1 MRKMKNRHRIRKH
14 AVLAVLT
21 GSLLLAGLAACG
33 SKSMAEDMVS
43 QSTSMP
49 GQAAGWDGTYSNG
62 IRETGW
68 SAETDMLYN
77 ESGIEKNLTGEEEI
91 GLTLYEASD
100 RKTIKTAYLSLQTL
114 DYDECLAAISRKVAE
129 VNAYLESA
137 NEYGS
142 GYYSSRRSAEYV
154 VRVPQEKM
162 EAFVSALGDVATIVS
177 KNITENDVTLE
188 YVDTESRIKTLQVE
202 QERLLELL
210 AEAQNLDAIIALEG
224 RLSDV
229 RYEIESYTSRLR
241 TYDNQITYSTV
252 RVEVS
257 EVMRVQQ
264 QEPKTLGER
273 ISNGWSDTMYQ
284 IKTGTQDFVV
294 WVVVNL
300 PYLLFWAAVIV
311 VFAGLLRKGIRSR
324 RREKSLKK
332 VGMEEKKEHDT
343 EVDDKK

>member
-1 MRKMKNRHRIRKH
+1 MKNRHRIRKN
-14 AVLAVLT
+14 AVLT
-21 GSLLLAGLAACG
+21 VLTSSLLLAGLTACG
-33 SKSMAEDMVS
+33 SSSKSGDGMFN
-43 QSTSMP
+43 TSP
-49 GQAAGWDGTYSNG
+49 SASGWLKEEANG
-62 IRETGW
+62 IYKDTI
-68 SAETDMLYN
+68 N
-77 ESGIEKNLTGEEEI
+77 ESGWASAEAGDYDYTESGLSGEDGSLI
-91 GLTLYEASD
+91 LYETSD

-114 DYDECLAAISRKVAE
+114 DYDECLAGISRKVAE

-162 EAFVSALGDVATIVS
+162 EAFVSALGGIATVVS
-177 KNITENDVTLE
+177 KNVTESDVTLE

-210 AEAQNLDAIIALEG
+210 GEAKDLDAIIALEG

-229 RYEIESYTSRLR
+229 RYQIESYTSRLR
-241 TYDNQITYSTV
+241 TYDNKITYSTV

-264 QEPKTLGER
+264 QEPKTVGER
-273 ISNGWSDTMYQ
+273 ISNGFSDTMYQ

-294 WVVVNL
+294 WFVVNL
-300 PYLLFWAAVIV
+300 PYLIFWAAVLA
-311 VFAGLLRKGIRSR
+311 VFAVLLRKSIRNR
-324 RREKSLKK
+324 RQKKSLKK

-343 EVDDKK
+343 EVDDQK

>member
-1 MRKMKNRHRIRKH
+1 MRKMKNRQRIRKN

-33 SKSMAEDMVS
+33 SKSLTADTIS
-43 QSTSMP
+43 PSTSMP
-49 GQAAGWDGTYSNG
+49 
-62 IRETGW
+62 GW
-68 SAETDMLYN
+68 SAETDMLYK
-77 ESGIEKNLTGEEEI
+77 EPDLERNLTGEDD

-162 EAFVSALGDVATIVS
+162 EAFVSALGDIATIVS

-224 RLSDV
+224 RLSGV

-311 VFAGLLRKGIRSR
+311 VFAVLLRKGIRSR